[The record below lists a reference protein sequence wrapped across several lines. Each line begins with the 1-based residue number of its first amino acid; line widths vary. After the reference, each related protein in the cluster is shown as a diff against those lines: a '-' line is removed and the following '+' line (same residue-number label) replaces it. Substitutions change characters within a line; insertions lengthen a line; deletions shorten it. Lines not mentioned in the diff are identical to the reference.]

1 MEKVFI
7 QILHVRNIVHLYKK
21 IAIRKIK
28 RNTNKVSFYSFYVS
42 NVLKYFIF
50 IFKEWKPI
58 YIKFFNFQNYFHLF
72 FLLPL

>member
-21 IAIRKIK
+21 KIAIRKIK
-28 RNTNKVSFYSFYVS
+28 RNTNKVFLYSFYVS

-50 IFKEWKPI
+50 IFKEWKSI
-58 YIKFFNFQNYFHLF
+58 YIKFF
-72 FLLPL
+72 